1 MMTTPA
7 RRMTVVLGT
16 AAACV
21 ALALPASA
29 ASNEIT
35 GTVEAG
41 AGLNVH
47 SGSPTGS
54 VIDTMPG
61 GSTARIYCWESGPTV
76 SATWGGQTWTTSVWD
91 AIDSY
96 TTPSGQNIAYGA
108 GAKAFSSDAWIN
120 TGGDTSTLVKH
131 C

>member
-1 MMTTPA
+1 MITISPGRA
-7 RRMTVVLGT
+7 AVLFGAVAASVV
-16 AAACV
+16 
-21 ALALPASA
+21 LALPASA
-29 ASNEIT
+29 ASAEIT

-47 SGSPTGS
+47 SGSPTGT

-76 SATWGGQTWTTSVWD
+76 SATWGGETWTTSVWD
-91 AIDSY
+91 AIDGY
-96 TTPSGQNIAYGA
+96 TTPSGQNVDYGA
-108 GAKAFSSDAWIN
+108 GTKAFSSDAWIN
-120 TGGDTSTLVKH
+120 TGGDTSKLVGH